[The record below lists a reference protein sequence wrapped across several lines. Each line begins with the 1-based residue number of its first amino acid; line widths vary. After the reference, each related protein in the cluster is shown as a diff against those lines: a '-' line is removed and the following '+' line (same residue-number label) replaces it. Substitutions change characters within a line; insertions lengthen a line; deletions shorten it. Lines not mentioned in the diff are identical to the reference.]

1 MPTPASTTPRK
12 ASKRSTKP
20 NGKSAAAGDQYVP
33 LQPHS
38 PDALRRL
45 PIPKGLSKSR
55 CLALWRNMLMSR
67 RIDDQ
72 EVKLKRQNKIFFQIS
87 GAGHEG
93 ILTAL
98 GQSMEKGRDWAIGYY
113 RDRAL
118 MLALGYDAEMNM
130 KSALGTPDE
139 PSGGGRQMPVHF
151 GCRNLKIINRGSC
164 TGTQYLHAVGA
175 AEAGR
180 YLEQLRGE
188 GVTNLPES
196 HPEEVVV
203 CTTGD
208 GATSEG
214 EWWEAMNTATN
225 LKLPVIFLVEDN
237 GYAIS
242 VPREV
247 GTSGDSISRLFG
259 NFPNL
264 LNLEVDG
271 CDPVASLDAAKKA
284 LAWCR
289 AGNGPVLLH
298 AHVTRLYSHSMSD
311 DESAYRAKSELDFSL
326 GRCPID
332 TFRERLIAAKM
343 VKSDEFERIEAEV
356 VEEIKRAQKAAEASP
371 PQDPESIFDQIY
383 SPDNDGCG
391 DEYECAAQPTGSPK
405 GMADLINA
413 TLHEE
418 MARDPLMVVFG
429 EDVADM
435 SRAENIDQLKGKG
448 GVFKVTSGLQRS
460 FGKHRCFN
468 SPLAE
473 ANIIGRAVGMATRG
487 LRPVVEIQ
495 FFDYIWPAFQQLRN
509 EMALMRW
516 RSNGD
521 YSAPIVVRVP
531 YGGYL
536 KGGAIYHSQTG
547 ESLFAHTPGLRVI
560 MPSNAEDACG
570 LLRTAIRCDDPV
582 MFLEPKHLYRQT
594 YNKAA
599 HPGAEFTIPFGRAN
613 TVRRGTQCTVV
624 TYGNLVRRVQEA
636 SRRLEAEGV
645 DLEIIDLRGVAPYD
659 REAIRSSVEH
669 THRLAVIYEDGQS
682 FGSGAEIAAW
692 AGEHLFDWLDA
703 PVKRL
708 GSADVFVG
716 YHPDLEDRTLPQVED
731 VMELINNLLAY

>member
-1 MPTPASTTPRK
+1 MPTPSSAPTRK
-12 ASKRSTKP
+12 AAKRSAKN
-20 NGKSAAAGDQYVP
+20 NGRSAAAGAVHVPIQLRAPDQ
-33 LQPHS
+33 
-38 PDALRRL
+38 LRSM
-45 PIPKGLSKSR
+45 PIPKNMDKTR
-55 CLALWRNMLMSR
+55 CLEIWRNMIMSR
-67 RIDDQ
+67 RLDDQ
-72 EVKLKRQNKIFFQIS
+72 EVRMKRQNKIYFQIS

-98 GQSMEKGRDWAIGYY
+98 GQAMTKGRDWAIGYY

-139 PSGGGRQMPVHF
+139 PSGAGRQMPVHF
-151 GCRNLKIINRGSC
+151 GCRSLKIINRGSC
-164 TGTQYLHAVGA
+164 TGTQFLHAVGA

-180 YLEQLRGE
+180 YLEHLRGE
-188 GVTNLPES
+188 GVEGLPES

-214 EWWEAMNTATN
+214 EWWEALNTATN
-225 LKLPVIFLVEDN
+225 LKLPVVFLVEDN

-264 LNLEVDG
+264 LNVEVDG
-271 CDPVASLDAAKKA
+271 CDPVASVEAAEQALD
-284 LAWCR
+284 WCR
-289 AGNGPVLLH
+289 AGNGPALLH

-311 DESAYRAKSELDFSL
+311 DDSAYRAQTELDFAQS
-326 GRCPID
+326 RCPID
-332 TFRERLIAAKM
+332 TFRQRLIHNKVA
-343 VKSDEFERIEAEV
+343 VESDFERIETEV
-356 VEEIKRAQKAAEASP
+356 IAEIKRAQKTAEAAP
-371 PQDPESIFDQIY
+371 AQDPESIFSQIF

-391 DEYECAAQPTGSPK
+391 AEYDRRAEPAGAPK

-429 EDVADM
+429 QDVADM
-435 SRAENIDQLKGKG
+435 SRAENIGELKGKG

-521 YSAPIVVRVP
+521 FSAPIVVRVP

-594 YNKAA
+594 YNKAP
-599 HPGAEFTIPFGRAN
+599 HPGADFTVPFGRAR
-613 TVRRGTQCTVV
+613 TVRAGSQCTVV

-659 REAIRSSVEH
+659 QGAIRASVER

-716 YHPDLEDRTLPQVED
+716 YHPDLEDRTLPQVDD
-731 VMELINNLLAY
+731 VIAVLRNLLAY